1 MSVTVI
7 KGTKDKTDD
16 ETAEDGKKKGKGGK
30 KKKLLLIGVVLLVVA
45 GAAYWFVLKPSGSA
59 EEGPKP
65 GAILP
70 LESTQINL
78 ASGHYLKIGI
88 ALQLVEGAPEEVDGS
103 KALDATIELFSG
115 RTIEEVANAKARREL
130 KEQLEATLEKSYEEE
145 VMGIYFTEFVTQ

>member
-1 MSVTVI
+1 MSVTAI
-7 KGTKDKTDD
+7 KRTKDKTND
-16 ETAEDGKKKGKGGK
+16 ETAEAGGKKAKGGK
-30 KKKLLLIGVVLLVVA
+30 KKKLLLIGVALLVIA
-45 GAAYWFVLKPSGSA
+45 TAAYWFVLKPSGSA

-115 RTIEEVANAKARREL
+115 RTIDEVANTKDRREL
-130 KEQLEATLEKSYEEE
+130 KDELEATLEKAYEDE
-145 VMGIYFTEFVTQ
+145 VMGVYFTEFVTQ

>member
-115 RTIEEVANAKARREL
+115 RTIEEVANAKDRREL
-130 KEQLEATLEKSYEEE
+130 KEELEATLEKSYEDE

>member
-88 ALQLVEGAPEEVDGS
+88 ALQLVEGAPEEIDGS

-115 RTIEEVANAKARREL
+115 RTVEEVANAKDRREL
-130 KEQLEATLEKSYEEE
+130 KEELEATLEKSYEDE